1 MGQVN
6 IKKMIF
12 VAVRN
17 IRYILFHRHA
27 CGFRLLF
34 QPVCVVIIHII
45 PQHLGGRR
53 HKAVVF
59 KHAVGGWV
67 GFYGIRVQFK
77 QPVKYIFK
85 SDFKLARVNI
95 VSRQNVPH
103 KAVKVGKQRSK
114 FIFDVY
120 TGVFGSVDFIVN
132 GILLH
137 EEEASARKSA
147 AASSFFAIEPHCK
160 ATSIVA
166 AASSI
171 TAVILFKLSFI

>member
-1 MGQVN
+1 
-6 IKKMIF
+6 MIF

-17 IRYILFHRHA
+17 IRYIFFHRHA
-27 CGFRLLF
+27 CGFRLFF

-59 KHAVGGWV
+59 KHAIGGWV

-95 VSRQNVPH
+95 ASRQNVPH

-132 GILLH
+132 GSLRRLH
-137 EEEASARKSA
+137 AFTKEAVGRHFIARRGSVG
-147 AASSFFAIEPHCK
+147 
-160 ATSIVA
+160 T
-166 AASSI
+166 
-171 TAVILFKLSFI
+171 